1 MHNLYEA
8 SDIVLIPSVHSHGVE
23 EATSISALEAMS
35 CRSPVIASAIGGLK
49 EILIDGEDGLLV
61 EEKNKEALAQAISL
75 LLKDPEYA
83 AKLASKARYKMER
96 EYSHLSAA
104 ERFEKAY
111 VKVLN

>member
-1 MHNLYEA
+1 MHSLYEA

-61 EEKNKEALAQAISL
+61 EEKNIEALAQAISL
-75 LLKDPEYA
+75 LLNDTEYA
-83 AKLASKARYKMER
+83 TMLASKARYKMES
-96 EYSHLSAA
+96 EYSHLTAA

-111 VKVLN
+111 VEVLN